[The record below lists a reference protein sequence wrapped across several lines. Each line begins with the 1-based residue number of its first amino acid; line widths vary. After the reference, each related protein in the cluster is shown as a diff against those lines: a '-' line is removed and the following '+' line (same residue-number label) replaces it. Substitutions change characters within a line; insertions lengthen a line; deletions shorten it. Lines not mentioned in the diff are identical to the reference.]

1 MEANKSLV
9 VGIGCRKGVSEEQVD
24 KAVRRALMALGVND
38 FGRIREIATVDL
50 KVNEPALLAF
60 SQRHGIPLRGVAKQ
74 QIESRTWEGQPS
86 EWVRQSLGLDGV
98 CEPCALIVSVR
109 GRLAVP
115 KTTLDGVAVAI
126 AVDDMRPPIPVTVVS
141 GFLGSG
147 KTTLLCDLLEHRQ
160 ELRLAVLINEIGEVS
175 IDGALAH
182 ASAGRGGEVEIVDFP
197 SGLIAYAQDTRFVPT
212 LQAIARRPGGV
223 DHVLIETSGVAL
235 PSAAMER
242 LQSPELAADFV
253 LDATLVVVDTP
264 RLLAGEFCRG
274 GGDVAAATGLDIGT
288 VLASPEE
295 AAGLLFDQQLC
306 AADVV
311 VLNKI
316 DDLDAEALLAAED
329 QVRRRAPNVRFLEL
343 AHNAQLDVRL
353 ALGLRLHQATTRPH
367 FHGPFAP
374 MPGRASRTL
383 ADHGRVDGHSHSGL
397 MAHTHGLATHTHF
410 HEQDPG
416 WLSFTLRSD
425 ESHDISRLRDAL
437 EQVAGEEALLRCKGF
452 VLSAESGRAV
462 LLQGVRTRVMSGDVS
477 PTLPPQG
484 SELVF
489 IGYHSSRS
497 RVAAALSRL
506 TGKVWS

>member
-1 MEANKSLV
+1 M
-9 VGIGCRKGVSEEQVD
+9 
-24 KAVRRALMALGVND
+24 
-38 FGRIREIATVDL
+38 
-50 KVNEPALLAF
+50 
-60 SQRHGIPLRGVAKQ
+60 KQ
-74 QIESRTWEGQPS
+74 
-86 EWVRQSLGLDGV
+86 
-98 CEPCALIVSVR
+98 
-109 GRLAVP
+109 
-115 KTTLDGVAVAI
+115 
-126 AVDDMRPPIPVTVVS
+126 PIPVTVVS

-147 KTTLLCDLLEHRQ
+147 KTTLLCDLLEHRRDM
-160 ELRLAVLINEIGEVS
+160 RLAVLINEIGEIS
-175 IDGALAH
+175 IDGALAR
-182 ASAGRGGEVEIVDFP
+182 ASVGRGEDVEIVDFP
-197 SGLIAYAQDTRFVPT
+197 SGLIAYAEDTRFVPT
-212 LQAIARRPGGV
+212 LQAIAQRPERV

-242 LQSPELAADFV
+242 LQSSELADEFV

-264 RLLAGEFCRG
+264 RLLAGEFRR
-274 GGDVAAATGLDIGT
+274 V
-288 VLASPEE
+288 SPDT
-295 AAGLLFDQQLC
+295 AAGLLFDLQL
-306 AADVV
+306 AGADVV

-316 DDLDAEALLAAED
+316 DDLNDEALLAAEE

-437 EQVAGEEALLRCKGF
+437 EQVAGEEPVLRCKGF